1 MILDDSR
8 VNNDPSGSLFT
19 FFDFRMYLVY
29 QTNRM
34 ADNDKYSIHEK
45 VVTVITAAMLIGMI
59 AKTLFF

>member
-1 MILDDSR
+1 
-8 VNNDPSGSLFT
+8 
-19 FFDFRMYLVY
+19 MYLVY

-34 ADNDKYSIHEK
+34 ADNDKYSFHEK